1 MFDLSPIKILI
12 IVAVGLVLLGPDKLP
27 EVARK
32 LGTSWRALRQLQQ
45 RVEREVREVIPD
57 LPTTG
62 DLARMAR
69 NPVSLLNELAH
80 RSGVDDDPLTADG
93 PGAGARLADLEDRD
107 DAARLGP
114 IEPPIPT
121 RTTPVPEGPDPS
133 LN

>member
-1 MFDLSPIKILI
+1 MFDLSPIKILV
-12 IVAVGLVLLGPDKLP
+12 IVAVALVLLGPDKLP
-27 EVARK
+27 DVARK
-32 LGTSWRALRQLQQ
+32 LGSTWRALRQLQQ

-80 RSGVDDDPLTADG
+80 RADPGDDEPGEDASAASTAVDTA
-93 PGAGARLADLEDRD
+93 AADLS
-107 DAARLGP
+107 AHSGL
-114 IEPPIPT
+114 IEPPRPPA
-121 RTTPVPEGPDPS
+121 TTPVPDGPDPA

>member
-1 MFDLSPIKILI
+1 MFDLSPIKILV
-12 IVAVGLVLLGPDKLP
+12 IVAVALVLLGPDKLP

-32 LGTSWRALRQLQQ
+32 LGSSWRALRQLQQ

-80 RSGVDDDPLTADG
+80 RADPSEDAPETGTATPSPVVDTA
-93 PGAGARLADLEDRD
+93 AADV
-107 DAARLGP
+107 AAHGGL
-114 IEPPIPT
+114 IEPPRPSA
-121 RTTPVPEGPDPS
+121 TTPVPDGPDPA